1 MEKQRSTDAAPFTD
15 ARTKKATMPAY
26 TPSKHHHTD
35 RAGWSPLM
43 SRTMRPRIVVA
54 GDDVRLL
61 RFMHHKLGRAG
72 YHVLPATDGEAALDL
87 IYGYDPRLCL
97 LDASLPI
104 RNGWE
109 ILRQVRDAGR
119 HDLKVIVMTA
129 RCVEAEIAQVR
140 RFGAVACLAKPFS
153 LAELVHH
160 VRHHVG
166 PERPATR

>member
-1 MEKQRSTDAAPFTD
+1 
-15 ARTKKATMPAY
+15 MPAY
-26 TPSKHHHTD
+26 TPSKHHHTN

-97 LDASLPI
+97 LDASLPM

-109 ILRQVRDAGR
+109 ILRQVRGAGR

>member
-1 MEKQRSTDAAPFTD
+1 MEKQRSTDAAPPTD
-15 ARTKKATMPAY
+15 ARTKKATMAAH

-35 RAGWSPLM
+35 RAGWRPLV
-43 SRTMRPRIVVA
+43 SRMMRPRIVVA

-72 YHVLPATDGEAALDL
+72 YHVCRPPAARPLSTSSTAMTRGCACWTRRSRCETAGRSCA
-87 IYGYDPRLCL
+87 
-97 LDASLPI
+97 
-104 RNGWE
+104 E
-109 ILRQVRDAGR
+109 VRDAGR

-153 LAELVHH
+153 LGSSSTTCATI
-160 VRHHVG
+160 VG